1 MRIVRIPSSTSF
13 LDALCE
19 KLGYKTFLSMNLH
32 FLHSWTL
39 ILTRKWELRCP
50 ETHQRKHV
58 KPSALDPFDLIF
70 KPRSRFDMF
79 RYLWQSSGT
88 WCHPFLTR
96 YQGQSQDSQVMLQN
110 ANLSHPNV
118 VLNKPLQLDCA
129 RKLSGLQWFAI
140 LVFALSTR
148 TFHVRRLWYR
158 TLHPSCSTAAPAA
171 CKRDL
176 FATAY
181 RLRSGDHRATSLFQG
196 GKIIVNRTVIWRVLF
211 IHWNSSCFGVT
222 SWWLCNYVPYH
233 SSSAH
238 FLHHHSEPMQML
250 RHDYRR
256 WWRYQDTAQRPIA
269 DFPLGKVLNSSGHDT
284 RWDRIF
290 EHSASSSHIKMSQP
304 GNILR
309 IRSMLLFFSSTIEN
323 HIVTSIV
330 ENNVYSQGTE
340 STVNVNKFSSV
351 NCFPS
356 IAAWNDSFD
365 LTDLSVSPTDATAL
379 RLSERSRL
387 HWHLLKIFQP
397 ERIHSDETGKKAS
410 ARIREN
416 PRWI

>member
-1 MRIVRIPSSTSF
+1 
-13 LDALCE
+13 
-19 KLGYKTFLSMNLH
+19 
-32 FLHSWTL
+32 
-39 ILTRKWELRCP
+39 
-50 ETHQRKHV
+50 
-58 KPSALDPFDLIF
+58 
-70 KPRSRFDMF
+70 
-79 RYLWQSSGT
+79 
-88 WCHPFLTR
+88 
-96 YQGQSQDSQVMLQN
+96 
-110 ANLSHPNV
+110 
-118 VLNKPLQLDCA
+118 
-129 RKLSGLQWFAI
+129 
-140 LVFALSTR
+140 
-148 TFHVRRLWYR
+148 
-158 TLHPSCSTAAPAA
+158 
-171 CKRDL
+171 
-176 FATAY
+176 
-181 RLRSGDHRATSLFQG
+181 
-196 GKIIVNRTVIWRVLF
+196 
-211 IHWNSSCFGVT
+211 
-222 SWWLCNYVPYH
+222 
-233 SSSAH
+233 
-238 FLHHHSEPMQML
+238 ML
-250 RHDYRR
+250 RHDCRR